1 MNEFFRFIGLGQCG
15 MRISQEFEKMGFH
28 TSVINSDEVDGR
40 GYTIEEDRL
49 LVLKG
54 TGTGK
59 SLTVGKQIIE
69 DHKSKFE
76 SFIRKNCNKNGLTIF
91 IAGGGGGTGGS
102 FIAPAIEY
110 TKSLGYKVGCIY
122 TLPPKMLGIVT
133 AKNSLITLKSIL
145 KLETDFFMLV
155 DNELL
160 INEVGKDDSWWG
172 KINRMILSTFYSSIE
187 VIRDN
192 KTAQQGLGSIDK
204 GELLRS
210 LTYGKGCTDI
220 RRYYLTNSDCN
231 LDEDKLA
238 DIIFKPSLVQGY
250 NYKESKCY
258 LVSID
263 VPNQGNYSIISRKIF
278 DIIKHRVG
286 NAISIL
292 GMFTDPLLKDSIKIT
307 IINSGLQLP
316 KILQSRIK
324 NLRRDEES
332 FYYKQSKEDSTATIV
347 EELNFDDEFSLDK
360 GFQIK

>member
-1 MNEFFRFIGLGQCG
+1 MNKFFRFIGLGQCG
-15 MRISQEFEKMGFH
+15 LRISQEFEKMGFY
-28 TSVINSDEVDGR
+28 TSIINSDEIDER
-40 GYTIEEDRL
+40 GYEIEPDRL

-59 SLTVGKQIIE
+59 SLKIGKQIIE
-69 DHKSKFE
+69 NNKSKFE
-76 SFIRKNCNKNGLTIF
+76 SFIRKNCNKNGVTIF

-102 FIAPAIEY
+102 FVAPAVEY
-110 TKSLGYKVGCIY
+110 TKSLGYKVGVIY

-133 AKNSLITLKSIL
+133 AKNSLITLKELL

-160 INEVGKDDSWWG
+160 IEEVGKDDTWWG
-172 KINRMILSTFYSSIE
+172 KINRMILSTFYSSTEI
-187 VIRDN
+187 IREN
-192 KTAQQGLGSIDK
+192 KTAQQGLGSIDR
-204 GELLRS
+204 GEVIRS

-220 RRYYLTNSDCN
+220 RRYYLTTEDCGKSEEE
-231 LDEDKLA
+231 LSTLL
-238 DIIFKPSLVQGY
+238 FHPQLVEGY

-263 VPNQGNYSIISRKIF
+263 VPQAGNYSFISKKIF

-292 GMFTDPLLKDSIKIT
+292 GMFTDPLLKDSVKVT

-324 NLRRDEES
+324 NLRRDENA
-332 FYYKQSKEDSTATIV
+332 FQHKQEKEDQTIQV
-347 EELNFDDEFSLDK
+347 ISELTFDEDLSLDK
-360 GFQIK
+360 DFQL